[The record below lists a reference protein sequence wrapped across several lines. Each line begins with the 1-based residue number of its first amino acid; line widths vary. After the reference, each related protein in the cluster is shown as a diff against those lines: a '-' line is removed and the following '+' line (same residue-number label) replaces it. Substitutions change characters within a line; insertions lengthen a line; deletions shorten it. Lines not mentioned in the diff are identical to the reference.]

1 MRVKEKG
8 FVGYPKTVPMCI
20 SFNHSSSRI
29 LFMENIPDEIRSG
42 GPEFLHKLSQ
52 LTLELLSDRDEGEFS
67 CPGVLGPL
75 PGVVVVLEES
85 PDEILLAL
93 LGYGFQTGVEGV
105 IVLLYEVGRLEICI
119 EIKTQPPTPQF
130 SFPNLAPPPFS
141 NH

>member
-1 MRVKEKG
+1 MLFLLQEAWMRVKAKG
-8 FVGYPKTVPMCI
+8 LWDIQNNANV
-20 SFNHSSSRI
+20 HSVNLNPSRI

-75 PGVVVVLEES
+75 PGVVVVLEEC

-105 IVLLYEVGRLEICI
+105 IVLLYEVGRLV
-119 EIKTQPPTPQF
+119 KMYWD
-130 SFPNLAPPPFS
+130 
-141 NH
+141 

>member
-1 MRVKEKG
+1 
-8 FVGYPKTVPMCI
+8 
-20 SFNHSSSRI
+20 
-29 LFMENIPDEIRSG
+29 MENIPDEIRSG

-52 LTLELLSDRDEGEFS
+52 LALELLSDRDEGEFS

-75 PGVVVVLEES
+75 PGVVVVLEER

-105 IVLLYEVGRLEICI
+105 IVLLYEVGRLERCI
-119 EIKTQPPTPQF
+119 GIRTRPPTKL

-141 NH
+141 